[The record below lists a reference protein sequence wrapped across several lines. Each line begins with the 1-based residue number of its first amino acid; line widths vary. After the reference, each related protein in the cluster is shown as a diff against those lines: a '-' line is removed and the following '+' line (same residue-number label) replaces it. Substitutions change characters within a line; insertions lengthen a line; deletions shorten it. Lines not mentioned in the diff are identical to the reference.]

1 MNTLSLVRDGKVAIV
16 RLSRPPVNAV
26 NRLMMSELRDCFSQ
40 LNEDR
45 SVNAVVLSAEGTR
58 AFCAGIDINEA
69 SGAREGDRTIAD
81 TLDTGRFWRDT
92 QHQVRHCLVPVIAA
106 VDGAAIGAGFGLV
119 GVCDL
124 IIASERATFSLTEIN
139 VGLLGGASKALRMV
153 GPFKTRMMMFSG
165 ESLSAEELYRL
176 GAVEAVVPAGE
187 AEARALDIAQR
198 LAAKSPLAL
207 RLAKESILRIEGSTL
222 EDSYRTEQDYTQR
235 LRTYNDSKEAMLAF
249 KEKREAHWTWS

>member
-1 MNTLSLVRDGKVAIV
+1 
-16 RLSRPPVNAV
+16 V
-26 NRLMMSELRDCFSQ
+26 NRLMMSELRDCFTQ

-45 SVNAVVLSAEGTR
+45 SVNAIVLSAEGAK

-69 SGAREGDRTIAD
+69 SGPFQGDRTIAH

-124 IIASERATFSLTEIN
+124 IVASERSTFALTEIN

-153 GPFKTRMMMFSG
+153 GPFKTRMMLFSG
-165 ESLSAEELYRL
+165 ESLSAQELYRL
-176 GAVEAVVPAGE
+176 GAVETVVPAGE
-187 AEARALDIAQR
+187 AEARAVEIGQR
-198 LAAKSPLAL
+198 LAVKSPLAL
-207 RLAKESILRIEGSTL
+207 RLAKESILRIEGSSL

-235 LRTYNDSKEAMLAF
+235 LRTYNDSREAMLAF